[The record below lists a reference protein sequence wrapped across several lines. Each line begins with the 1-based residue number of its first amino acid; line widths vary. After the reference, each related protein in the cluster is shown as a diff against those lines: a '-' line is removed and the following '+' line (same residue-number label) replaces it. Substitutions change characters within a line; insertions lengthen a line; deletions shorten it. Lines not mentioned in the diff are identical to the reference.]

1 VKRVRHHARH
11 AERNSVLANTVEGY
25 LLARSHHDQA
35 RREAETLCARMPWL
49 TTAQAED
56 VTRHYVRQRIDL
68 TRQMLLGTAER
79 AAQLRQEYEE
89 RYAALRHDLLKR
101 HAACACA
108 VLACAGAVSTLVC
121 VLTRQAG

>member
-1 VKRVRHHARH
+1 MKRGRHQVPR
-11 AERNSVLANTVEGY
+11 EETNGVLANTVEGY

-35 RREAETLCARMPWL
+35 RREAETLCGRMPWL

-79 AAQLRQEYEE
+79 AVELRQEYED
-89 RYAALRHDLLKR
+89 RYAALRRDLLKR

-108 VLACAGAVSTLVC
+108 VLVCAGAVSTLVC